1 MTQTRLKVSATL
13 ALFVFAIAGFA
24 AENTKS
30 TPAGQSDEPA
40 KPGLTASR
48 QKTPNDETLP
58 TDSPRA
64 ESDRPVTT
72 VPARDESP
80 VTDNDVLQDYLDA
93 IFDEVEGGDG
103 QWVLVFDDVEMTL
116 LSDEMSNRV
125 RVITPIVEAE
135 GLEPQELRVLLEA
148 NFDRALDAKY
158 AIWRDIVW
166 GVYLH
171 PLQELSRDQLISAL
185 RQVATLRHTYGTTY
199 SSMGLQFGGE
209 EEYGP

>member
-1 MTQTRLKVSATL
+1 MSQTRLKVSAML
-13 ALFVFAIAGFA
+13 VLFVFATAGFA
-24 AENTKS
+24 AEITKS
-30 TPAGQSDEPA
+30 TTAGQAEESATPA
-40 KPGLTASR
+40 LTASP
-48 QKTPNDETLP
+48 QETSNSEVLP
-58 TDSPRA
+58 AGSPRA
-64 ESDRPVTT
+64 ELDRPATA

-80 VTDNDVLQDYLDA
+80 VTDNDVLQAYLDA
-93 IFDEVEGGDG
+93 IFDDVEGDDG

-116 LSDEMSNRV
+116 ISDEITNRV

-209 EEYGP
+209 EEFGP

>member
-13 ALFVFAIAGFA
+13 ALFVLAIAGFA

-30 TPAGQSDEPA
+30 TPAGQSVEPTTPA
-40 KPGLTASR
+40 LTASR
-48 QKTPNDETLP
+48 QEASTGEALP
-58 TDSPRA
+58 ADSPRA
-64 ESDRPVTT
+64 DLDQPAAG

-80 VTDNDVLQDYLDA
+80 VTDNDVLQGYLDA
-93 IFDEVEGGDG
+93 IFDEVEGDDG
-103 QWVLVFDDVEMTL
+103 QWILVFDDVEMTL
-116 LSDEMSNRV
+116 LSDEITNRV
-125 RVITPIVEAE
+125 RVITPIVEAD

-209 EEYGP
+209 EEFGP